1 MAMLLGCGEWES
13 DLPVLNVE
21 DLKGKVFAK
30 GEVKEKHIFAV
41 FDEEASDKMNPRYFD
56 LSLTVDEVGAT
67 ISIYET
73 ATNELIGTGVTG
85 SDKKVTIRTTKLLPY
100 NTPIYIIARDLAHN
114 EGRTESILGK
124 KTYNKSLTRTTAM
137 DITPK
142 ADWKA
147 EDTLWVS
154 NATLGWK
161 KSYTITQEQ
170 ITAKKIQLTDILVA
184 RGYRNYID
192 TWVETPAGVTSNK
205 ITSTINIDLIKTNPK
220 IYVRLPKTYNYW
232 ESDPIRKYCIEIRYK
247 GEVLYTEMDLNS
259 SFEYH
264 PDVEDT
270 PSTKKVL
277 KNKNLV
283 AIFMDNTKGNN
294 FPEWQTYSSGP
305 AKYVSY
311 TENIKRAIGFFSEA
325 IEKAKADRMGLDVPS
340 FYYDKESFGSIRI
353 GVQMQ
358 RKLRYEVFNVSSVDK
373 ITLRDGTSKPFYG
386 LCISLP
392 EANVDIAQ
400 AVQIFSELEISVGTT
415 RKFYQ
420 DYYPIEPDMFFDYF
434 RKLGNL
440 PAGDTTSINK
450 LAEPVYYAIT
460 LQQVINLCGSRNTIE
475 FRGYANKKVKGYK
488 GSIFG
493 MDSELIPLID
503 FSETSMFLTS
513 MQLRH
518 TNNDLKQ
525 EPPFGNAI
533 AEIPLE
539 AYKYR
544 TFGTSNIELLDR
556 YSADAPINT
565 RIMRSS
571 KQAALFVPAKM
582 NYNENYPR
590 GYILASMTDVTPEQE
605 ASDPMHN
612 NLDGSH
618 YFAVATVKDSSIDR
632 LDRSNLEPV
641 EHRASLRYLFG
652 HPMKNNLKKDG
663 QIDTCITFRH
673 HYNEIMNIANTE
685 KVSEHQ
691 TPKVIMRYKAI
702 PLRKY
707 VDMTTRGNYDDLYTS
722 VFFELNRPSYTN
734 PDKTVKGDPLK
745 ALEYRTSS
753 NVTEQLDTFIW
764 GMRYNLSRERSLA
777 DSNFF
782 TRTAYKGLIDRQ
794 FGYTGWFSSQDKE
807 DAIREGTIEKYTLKE
822 LRNTAEMPSR
832 IVYMTPISEGF
843 TQASIAFMRHLK
855 VDANIYEIRASLNG
869 TPPTQALA
877 QLLLQS
883 DATFKEVQF
892 FLDNKAGKKGN
903 MAFVCKD
910 MSYGRKDFAVSAP
923 KDASNPTGMKSNVI
937 VSAVPYLIFGSIEDQ
952 VEDKAK
958 AIAEEILLK
967 GTAYWTKYAIDGTK
981 ILLTKNYP
989 AQNYTLGDSKF
1000 VALFAFVID
1009 YLLTDTTYTKEFRG
1023 YPNKEAIYQWI
1034 YNDYFKYTNSSF
1046 GVTLN
1051 EVTMNIK

>member
-1 MAMLLGCGEWES
+1 MLLGCGEWES

-21 DLKGKVFAK
+21 DLKGKIFAK

-85 SDKKVTIRTTKLLPY
+85 PDKKVTIRTIKLLPY
-100 NTPIYIIARDLAHN
+100 NTPIYVIVRDLSGN

-124 KTYNKSLTRTTAM
+124 KTYNKSPTRTTAM
-137 DITPK
+137 DITP
-142 ADWKA
+142 ATNWKA
-147 EDTLWVS
+147 GDTLWI
-154 NATLGWK
+154 NNTTLDWK
-161 KSYTITQEQ
+161 KSYTVTQEQ

-192 TWVETPAGVTSNK
+192 TWVETPEGVASGK

-232 ESDPIRKYCIEIRYK
+232 KTDPIIKYCIEIRYK
-247 GEVLYTEMDLNS
+247 GEVLYTEMNTNTFTS
-259 SFEYH
+259 RPSFSDSY
-264 PDVEDT
+264 
-270 PSTKKVL
+270 STQSVPKD
-277 KNKNLV
+277 KNLV
-283 AIFMDNTKGNN
+283 LSFVDNTKGKELPN
-294 FPEWQTYSSGP
+294 WQTYSTGP

-311 TENIKRAIGFFSEA
+311 GENTNRILFDPAT
-325 IEKAKADRMGLDVPS
+325 IERAKASRMGLDAPS
-340 FYYDKESFGSIRI
+340 IHYDKESFGSIRI

-373 ITLRDGTSKPFYG
+373 ITLRDGTTKPFYG

-400 AVQIFSELEISVGTT
+400 AAQIFSELEISVGTT

-450 LAEPVYYAIT
+450 LTEPVYYSIN
-460 LQQVINLCGSRNTIE
+460 LQQVTNLCGSRNTIE

-488 GSIFG
+488 GAMFG

-513 MQLRH
+513 MQLRNSKELQRSGY
-518 TNNDLKQ
+518 NN
-525 EPPFGNAI
+525 GI

-539 AYKYR
+539 AYEYR
-544 TFGTSNIELLDR
+544 TFTNSDIELLDR
-556 YSADAPINT
+556 YSADAPVNT
-565 RIMRSS
+565 NIMHNNS
-571 KQAALFVPAKM
+571 QADLFVPAKM
-582 NYNENYPR
+582 NYNKDYPR
-590 GYILASMTDVTPEQE
+590 GYILASMADVTPEQE
-605 ASDPMHN
+605 ANDPMHN

-618 YFAVATVKDSSIDR
+618 YFAIATVKDSSIDR
-632 LDRSNLEPV
+632 LDKSNLEPV

-673 HYNEIMNIANTE
+673 HYNDIMGIANTG
-685 KVSEHQ
+685 KRSERH
-691 TPKVIMRYKAI
+691 TSKVIMRYKAI

-734 PDKTVKGDPLK
+734 PDKSVKGNPENALK
-745 ALEYRTSS
+745 FQTPSYY
-753 NVTEQLDTFIW
+753 TEQLDTFIW

-782 TRTAYKGLIDRQ
+782 TRTAYKGLTDRQ
-794 FGYTGWFSSQDKE
+794 FDYNGWFSSQDKE
-807 DAIREGTIEKYTLKE
+807 DAMREGTIEKYTLKE

-832 IVYMTPISEGF
+832 IVYMAPISEGF

-877 QLLLQS
+877 QLLNQS
-883 DATFKEVQF
+883 GATFKEVQF

-923 KDASNPTGMKSNVI
+923 KDASDPTGVKSNI
-937 VSAVPYLIFGSIEDQ
+937 MVSAVPYLIFGSIEDQ

-958 AIAEEILLK
+958 AIVEEILLK
-967 GTAYWTKYAIDGTK
+967 GAAMWTKYAIDGTK

-989 AQNYTLGDSKF
+989 AQDYTLGDSKF
-1000 VALFAFVID
+1000 VAFFAFVID
-1009 YLLTDTTYTKEFRG
+1009 YPLTDTAYTTEFRG

-1034 YNDYFKYTNSSF
+1034 YNDYFKYTNPTF

>member
-21 DLKGKVFAK
+21 DLKGKVFTK

-67 ISIYET
+67 VSIYET
-73 ATNELIGTGVTG
+73 ATNELIGTGVIG

-100 NTPIYIIARDLAHN
+100 NTPIYVIVRDLAGN

-137 DITPK
+137 DITPA

-147 EDTLWVS
+147 GDTLWI
-154 NATLGWK
+154 NNTTLGWK

-192 TWVETPAGVTSNK
+192 TWIETPEGVASGK

-232 ESDPIRKYCIEIRYK
+232 KTDPITKYCIEIRYK
-247 GEVLYTEMDLNS
+247 GEVLYTEMDIKEFTS
-259 SFEYH
+259 H
-264 PDVEDT
+264 PRFSDSY
-270 PSTKKVL
+270 STQSVPKD
-277 KNKNLV
+277 KNLV
-283 AIFMDNTKGNN
+283 MQFVDNTKGKELPN
-294 FPEWQTYSSGP
+294 WQTYSTGS

-311 TENIKRAIGFFSEA
+311 GENINRVIFSPA
-325 IEKAKADRMGLDVPS
+325 FIERAKADRMGLDVPS

-373 ITLRDGTSKPFYG
+373 ITLRDGTTKPFYG

-400 AVQIFSELEISVGTT
+400 AIQIFSELEISVGTT

-450 LAEPVYYAIT
+450 LTEPVYYSIS
-460 LQQVINLCGSRNTIE
+460 LQQVTNLCGSRNTIE

-493 MDSELIPLID
+493 MDNELIPLID

-513 MQLRH
+513 MQLRNSKELQRSD
-518 TNNDLKQ
+518 NNNN
-525 EPPFGNAI
+525 GI

-539 AYKYR
+539 AYEYR
-544 TFGTSNIELLDR
+544 TFTNSDVELLDR
-556 YSADAPINT
+556 YSADVPVNT
-565 RIMRSS
+565 NIMHNSM
-571 KQAALFVPAKM
+571 QAALFVPAKM
-582 NYNENYPR
+582 NYNKDYPR
-590 GYILASMTDVTPEQE
+590 GYILASMADVTPAQE
-605 ASDPMHN
+605 VNDPMHN

-618 YFAVATVKDSSIDR
+618 YFAIATVKDSSIDR
-632 LDRSNLEPV
+632 LDKSNLEPV
-641 EHRASLRYLFG
+641 EHRTSLRYLFG

-673 HYNEIMNIANTE
+673 HYNEIMGIANTG
-685 KVSEHQ
+685 KASERH
-691 TPKVIMRYKAI
+691 TSKVIMRYKAI

-707 VDMTTRGNYDDLYTS
+707 INMATRGNYDDLYTS
-722 VFFELNRPSYTN
+722 VFFELNRPSHTN
-734 PDKTVKGDPLK
+734 PDKRVNGKPENALK
-745 ALEYRTSS
+745 FQTPSDY
-753 NVTEQLDTFIW
+753 TEQLDTFIW

-782 TRTAYKGLIDRQ
+782 TRTAYKGLTDRQ

-807 DAIREGTIEKYTLKE
+807 DAMREGTIEKYTLKE
-822 LRNTAEMPSR
+822 LRNTTEMPSR

-855 VDANIYEIRASLNG
+855 VDSNIYEVQASLNG
-869 TPPTQALA
+869 TPPTRALA
-877 QLLLQS
+877 QLLNQS
-883 DATFKEVQF
+883 DASFKEVQF

-923 KDASNPTGMKSNVI
+923 KDANNPTGMKSNII

-967 GTAYWTKYAIDGTK
+967 GTAFWTKYAIDGTK

-989 AQNYTLGDSKF
+989 AQDYTLGDPKF

-1009 YLLTDTTYTKEFRG
+1009 YPLTDTTYTKEFRG
-1023 YPNKEAIYQWI
+1023 YPNKEAIYQWV
-1034 YNDYFKYTNSSF
+1034 YNDYFKYTNSTF

>member
-56 LSLTVDEVGAT
+56 IGLTVDEVGAT
-67 ISIYET
+67 VSIYET
-73 ATNELIGTGVTG
+73 VTNELIGTGVVG

-100 NTPIYIIARDLAHN
+100 NTPAYIIVRDLAGN
-114 EGRTESILGK
+114 ENRTEFVLGK

-137 DITPK
+137 DITP
-142 ADWKA
+142 AANWKA
-147 EDTLWVS
+147 GDTLWI
-154 NATLGWK
+154 NNTTLGWK
-161 KSYTITQEQ
+161 NSYTITQEQ

-232 ESDPIRKYCIEIRYK
+232 KSDPITKYCIEIRYK
-247 GEVLYTEMDLNS
+247 GEVLYTEMNTKEFTS
-259 SFEYH
+259 HPSFSDSY
-264 PDVEDT
+264 
-270 PSTKKVL
+270 STQSVPKD
-277 KNKNLV
+277 KNLV
-283 AIFMDNTKGNN
+283 LQFVDNTKGKELPN
-294 FPEWQTYSSGP
+294 WQTYLTGS

-311 TENIKRAIGFFSEA
+311 GENTSRVIFFSSEA
-325 IEKAKADRMGLDVPS
+325 VERAKADRMGLDVPS
-340 FYYDKESFGSIRI
+340 IHYDKESFGSIRI

-358 RKLRYEVFNVSSVDK
+358 RKLRFEVFNVSSVDK
-373 ITLRDGTSKPFYG
+373 ITLRDGTTKPFYG

-392 EANVDIAQ
+392 EANVDINQ

-450 LAEPVYYAIT
+450 LTEPVYYSVS
-460 LQQVINLCGSRNTIE
+460 LQQVTNLCGSRNTIE

-493 MDSELIPLID
+493 ADNELIPLID

-513 MQLRH
+513 MQLR
-518 TNNDLKQ
+518 NSKELQRSGYEN
-525 EPPFGNAI
+525 GI

-539 AYKYR
+539 AYEYR
-544 TFGTSNIELLDR
+544 TFTNSDVELLDR
-556 YSADAPINT
+556 YSADAPVNT
-565 RIMRSS
+565 NIMHNSS
-571 KQAALFVPAKM
+571 QAALFVPAKM
-582 NYNENYPR
+582 NYNKDYPR
-590 GYILASMTDVTPEQE
+590 GYILASMADVTPAQE

-618 YFAVATVKDSSIDR
+618 YFAIATVKDSSIDR
-632 LDRSNLEPV
+632 LDKSNLEPV
-641 EHRASLRYLFG
+641 EHRANLRYLFG

-673 HYNEIMNIANTE
+673 HYNEIMGIANTG
-685 KVSEHQ
+685 KASERH
-691 TPKVIMRYKAI
+691 TSKVIMRYKAI

-707 VDMTTRGNYDDLYTS
+707 IDMTTHGNYDDLYTS
-722 VFFELNRPSYTN
+722 VFFELNRPSHTD
-734 PDKTVKGDPLK
+734 PDKSVKGNPAK
-745 ALEYRTSS
+745 ALEFQTPS
-753 NVTEQLDTFIW
+753 NFTEQLDTFIW

-794 FGYTGWFSSQDKE
+794 FGYNGWFSSQDKE
-807 DAIREGTIEKYTLKE
+807 NAMREGTIEKYTLKE

-855 VDANIYEIRASLNG
+855 VDANIYEIRANLNG
-869 TPPTQALA
+869 TPPTQALN
-877 QLLLQS
+877 QLLNQS

-923 KDASNPTGMKSNVI
+923 KDANNPTGIKSNII

-967 GTAYWTKYAIDGTK
+967 GTVYWTKYAIDGTK

-989 AQNYTLGDSKF
+989 AQDYTLGDSKF
-1000 VALFAFVID
+1000 VAFFAFVID
-1009 YLLTDTTYTKEFRG
+1009 YPLTDTAYTKEFRG

-1034 YNDYFKYTNSSF
+1034 YNDYFKYTNPTF

>member
-1 MAMLLGCGEWES
+1 MLLGCGEWES

-21 DLKGKVFAK
+21 DLKGKIFAK

-41 FDEEASDKMNPRYFD
+41 FDEEASDKMNPRYFAVG
-56 LSLTVDEVGAT
+56 LTVDEVGAT
-67 ISIYET
+67 VSIYET
-73 ATNELIGTGVTG
+73 ATNELIGTGVVG
-85 SDKKVTIRTTKLLPY
+85 SDKKVTIHTTKLLPY
-100 NTPIYIIARDLAHN
+100 NTPAYIIGKDLAGN
-114 EGRTESILGK
+114 ESRTEFVLGK
-124 KTYNKSLTRTTAM
+124 KTYDKSPTRTTAM
-137 DITPK
+137 DINTA

-147 EDTLWVS
+147 GDTLWIH
-154 NATLGWK
+154 NTTLGWK
-161 KSYTITQEQ
+161 KSYVITQEQ
-170 ITAKKIQLTDILVA
+170 ITAKKIKLTDILVA
-184 RGYRNYID
+184 RGYRNYIE

-205 ITSTINIDLIKTNPK
+205 VTGAINIDLIKTNPK
-220 IYVRLPKTYNYW
+220 IYVRLPKMYNYYW
-232 ESDPIRKYCIEIRYK
+232 KTGPIAKYCIEIRYK
-247 GEVLYTEMDLNS
+247 GEVLYTEMNTKTHS
-259 SFEYH
+259 SH
-264 PDVEDT
+264 PTFSDSF
-270 PSTKKVL
+270 STQSVPKD
-277 KNKNLV
+277 KNLV
-283 AIFMDNTKGNN
+283 LHFADNTKGKELPN
-294 FPEWQTYSSGP
+294 WQTCPTGS

-311 TENIKRAIGFFSEA
+311 GENIDRVLSSPAA
-325 IEKAKADRMGLDVPS
+325 IERAKADRMGLDVPS

-373 ITLRDGTSKPFYG
+373 ITLRDGTTKPFYG

-450 LAEPVYYAIT
+450 LAEPVYYSVS
-460 LQQVINLCGSRNTIE
+460 LQQVNNLCGSRNTIE

-493 MDSELIPLID
+493 MDNELIPLID

-513 MQLRH
+513 MQLR
-518 TNNDLKQ
+518 NSKELQRSGYSN
-525 EPPFGNAI
+525 GI

-544 TFGTSNIELLDR
+544 TFTNSDVELLDR
-556 YSADAPINT
+556 YSADAPVNT
-565 RIMRSS
+565 SIMHSS
-571 KQAALFVPAKM
+571 FQAALFIPAKM
-582 NYNENYPR
+582 NYNKDYPR
-590 GYILASMTDVTPEQE
+590 GYILASMADVTPAQE

-632 LDRSNLEPV
+632 LDKSNLEPV

-663 QIDTCITFRH
+663 QIDTCITFRK
-673 HYNEIMNIANTE
+673 HYNDIMGIPNTG
-685 KVSEHQ
+685 KVSEQH
-691 TPKVIMRYKAI
+691 TSKVIMRYKAI

-722 VFFELNRPSYTN
+722 VFFELNRPSHTN
-734 PDKTVKGDPLK
+734 PDKSVNGKPENALK
-745 ALEYRTSS
+745 FQTPS
-753 NVTEQLDTFIW
+753 NFTEQLDTFIW

-794 FGYTGWFSSQDKE
+794 FGYNGWFSSQDRE
-807 DAIREGTIEKYTLKE
+807 DAMREGTIEKYTLKE

-855 VDANIYEIRASLNG
+855 VDANIYEIQASLNG

-877 QLLLQS
+877 QLLNQS
-883 DATFKEVQF
+883 AATFKEVQF

-910 MSYGRKDFAVSAP
+910 MSYSRKDFAVSAP
-923 KDASNPTGMKSNVI
+923 KDASNPTGIKSNII

-967 GTAYWTKYAIDGTK
+967 GTAYWTKYEIDGTK
-981 ILLTKNYP
+981 ILLTENYP
-989 AQNYTLGDSKF
+989 AQDYTLGDPKF

-1009 YLLTDTTYTKEFRG
+1009 YPLTDTTYTNEFRG

-1034 YNDYFKYTNSSF
+1034 YNDYFKYTTPTF

>member
-21 DLKGKVFAK
+21 DLKGKIFAK

-56 LSLTVDEVGAT
+56 VGLTVDEVGAT
-67 ISIYET
+67 VSIYET
-73 ATNELIGTGVTG
+73 ATNELIGTDVVG
-85 SDKKVTIRTTKLLPY
+85 SDKKATIRTTKLLPY
-100 NTPIYIIARDLAHN
+100 NTPVYIIVRDLAGN
-114 EGRTESILGK
+114 ESRTEFVLGK
-124 KTYNKSLTRTTAM
+124 KTYDKSPTRTTAM
-137 DITPK
+137 DINTA

-147 EDTLWVS
+147 GDTLWVH
-154 NATLGWK
+154 NTTLGWK
-161 KSYTITQEQ
+161 NSYTITQEQ
-170 ITAKKIQLTDILVA
+170 ITAKKVQLTDILVA

-192 TWVETPAGVTSNK
+192 TWVESPAGITSNK
-205 ITSTINIDLIKTNPK
+205 VTGAINIDLIKTNPK

-232 ESDPIRKYCIEIRYK
+232 KTDPITKYCIEIRYK
-247 GEVLYTEMDLNS
+247 GEVLYTEMNTKTYS
-259 SFEYH
+259 SH
-264 PDVEDT
+264 PIFSDSF
-270 PSTKKVL
+270 STQSVPKD
-277 KNKNLV
+277 KNLV
-283 AIFMDNTKGNN
+283 LQFVDNTKGKELPN
-294 FPEWQTYSSGP
+294 WQTYLIGS

-311 TENIKRAIGFFSEA
+311 SENINRALLSPAA
-325 IEKAKADRMGLDVPS
+325 IERAKADRMGLDVPS

-373 ITLRDGTSKPFYG
+373 ITLKDGTTKPFYG

-392 EANVDIAQ
+392 EANVDITQ

-450 LAEPVYYAIT
+450 LAEPVHYSIS
-460 LQQVINLCGSRNTIE
+460 LQQVTNLCGSRNTIE

-513 MQLRH
+513 MQLR
-518 TNNDLKQ
+518 NSEELQRSGYSN
-525 EPPFGNAI
+525 GV

-539 AYKYR
+539 AYEYR
-544 TFGTSNIELLDR
+544 TFTNSDVELLDR
-556 YSADAPINT
+556 YSADAPVNT
-565 RIMRSS
+565 NIMHSS
-571 KQAALFVPAKM
+571 MQAALFIPAKM
-582 NYNENYPR
+582 NYNKDYPR
-590 GYILASMTDVTPEQE
+590 GYILASMADVTPAQE
-605 ASDPMHN
+605 ASDPTHN

-632 LDRSNLEPV
+632 LDKSNLEPV

-652 HPMKNNLKKDG
+652 HPMKNSLKKDG

-673 HYNEIMNIANTE
+673 HYNEIMGIANTG
-685 KVSEHQ
+685 KRSEQH
-691 TPKVIMRYKAI
+691 TSKVIMRYKAI

-707 VDMTTRGNYDDLYTS
+707 VAMTTHGNYDDLYTS
-722 VFFELNRPSYTN
+722 VFFELNRPSYTD
-734 PDKTVKGDPLK
+734 PDKIVKGNPENALK
-745 ALEYRTSS
+745 FQTPS
-753 NVTEQLDTFIW
+753 NYTKQLDTFIW

-782 TRTAYKGLIDRQ
+782 TRTAYKGLTDRQ
-794 FGYTGWFSSQDKE
+794 FGYNGWFSSQDKE
-807 DAIREGTIEKYTLKE
+807 DAMREGTIEKYTLKE

-855 VDANIYEIRASLNG
+855 VDSNIYEIRASLSG
-869 TPPTQALA
+869 IPPTQALA
-877 QLLLQS
+877 QLLNQS

-903 MAFVCKD
+903 MALVCKD

-981 ILLTKNYP
+981 ILLTENYP
-989 AQNYTLGDSKF
+989 AQDYTLGDSKF
-1000 VALFAFVID
+1000 VAFFAFVID
-1009 YLLTDTTYTKEFRG
+1009 YPLTDTAYTKEFRG

-1034 YNDYFKYTNSSF
+1034 YNDYFKYTNPTF

>member
-21 DLKGKVFAK
+21 DLKGKIFAK

-56 LSLTVDEVGAT
+56 LSLTVNEVGAT
-67 ISIYET
+67 VSIYET

-100 NTPIYIIARDLAHN
+100 NTPIYVIVRDLAGN
-114 EGRTESILGK
+114 EGRTEFVLGK
-124 KTYNKSLTRTTAM
+124 KTYDKSPTRTTAM
-137 DITPK
+137 DINIAT
-142 ADWKA
+142 DWKA
-147 EDTLWVS
+147 GDTLWIH
-154 NATLGWK
+154 NTTLGWK
-161 KSYTITQEQ
+161 NSYTITQEQ
-170 ITAKKIQLTDILVA
+170 ITAKKIKLTDILVA
-184 RGYRNYID
+184 RGYRNYIE
-192 TWVETPAGVTSNK
+192 TWVETPAGVASNK
-205 ITSTINIDLIKTNPK
+205 VTGAINIDLIKTNPK

-232 ESDPIRKYCIEIRYK
+232 KSAPITKYCIEIRYK
-247 GEVLYTEMDLNS
+247 GEVLYTEMD
-259 SFEYH
+259 
-264 PDVEDT
+264 
-270 PSTKKVL
+270 TKKFASHPTFSDMYSTQSVP
-277 KNKNLV
+277 KDKNLV
-283 AIFMDNTKGNN
+283 LQFVDNTKGKELPN
-294 FPEWQTYSSGP
+294 WQTYSTGP

-311 TENIKRAIGFFSEA
+311 KENINRVIFNPAA
-325 IEKAKADRMGLDVPS
+325 IERAKADRMGLDVPS
-340 FYYDKESFGSIRI
+340 IHYDKESFGSVRI

-373 ITLRDGTSKPFYG
+373 ITLRDGTTKPFYG

-400 AVQIFSELEISVGTT
+400 AIQIFSELEISVGTT

-450 LAEPVYYAIT
+450 LTEPVYYSVSF
-460 LQQVINLCGSRNTIE
+460 QQVTNLCGSRNTIE

-493 MDSELIPLID
+493 MDNELIPLID

-513 MQLRH
+513 MQLRNSKEFQRSDY
-518 TNNDLKQ
+518 NN
-525 EPPFGNAI
+525 GI

-539 AYKYR
+539 AYEYR
-544 TFGTSNIELLDR
+544 TFTNSDVELLDR
-556 YSADAPINT
+556 YSADVPVNT
-565 RIMRSS
+565 NIMHNNP
-571 KQAALFVPAKM
+571 QAALFVPAKM
-582 NYNENYPR
+582 NYNKDYPR
-590 GYILASMTDVTPEQE
+590 GYILASMADVTPAQE

-618 YFAVATVKDSSIDR
+618 YFAIATVKDSSIDR
-632 LDRSNLEPV
+632 LDKSNLEPV

-652 HPMKNNLKKDG
+652 HPRKNNLKKDG

-673 HYNEIMNIANTE
+673 HYNEIMGIANTG
-685 KVSEHQ
+685 KASERH
-691 TPKVIMRYKAI
+691 TSKVIMRYKAI

-707 VDMTTRGNYDDLYTS
+707 IDMATHGNYDDLYTS
-722 VFFELNRPSYTN
+722 VFFELNRPSHTD
-734 PDKTVKGDPLK
+734 PDKTVKGDPQK
-745 ALEYRTSS
+745 ALKFQTPS
-753 NVTEQLDTFIW
+753 NYTEQLDTFIW

-782 TRTAYKGLIDRQ
+782 TRTAYKGLTDRQ
-794 FGYTGWFSSQDKE
+794 FGYNGWFSSQDRE
-807 DAIREGTIEKYTLKE
+807 DAMREGIIEKYTLKE

-855 VDANIYEIRASLNG
+855 VDSNIYEIQASLNG

-877 QLLLQS
+877 QLLNQS
-883 DATFKEVQF
+883 AAKFSEVQF

-923 KDASNPTGMKSNVI
+923 KDASNPTGMKSNVM
-937 VSAVPYLIFGSIEDQ
+937 VSVVPYLIFGSIEDQ

-989 AQNYTLGDSKF
+989 AQDSTLGDSKF

-1034 YNDYFKYTNSSF
+1034 YNDYFKYTNPTF

>member
-21 DLKGKVFAK
+21 DLKGKIFAK

-56 LSLTVDEVGAT
+56 LSLTVDEVRTT

-85 SDKKVTIRTTKLLPY
+85 SNKKVTIRTTKLLPY
-100 NTPIYIIARDLAHN
+100 NTPIYIIARDIAGN
-114 EGRTESILGK
+114 ESRIESILGK
-124 KTYNKSLTRTTAM
+124 KVYDKSPTRTTAM
-137 DITPK
+137 DINTA

-147 EDTLWVS
+147 GDTLWIH
-154 NATLGWK
+154 NTTLGWK
-161 KSYTITQEQ
+161 KSYVITQEQ
-170 ITAKKIQLTDILVA
+170 ITAKKIKLTDILVA
-184 RGYRNYID
+184 RGYKNYIS
-192 TWVETPAGVTSNK
+192 TWIETPAGVASNK
-205 ITSTINIDLIKTNPK
+205 VTGAINIDLIKTNPK

-232 ESDPIRKYCIEIRYK
+232 ESDPIQKYCIEIRYK
-247 GEVLYTEMDLNS
+247 GEVLYTEM
-259 SFEYH
+259 
-264 PDVEDT
+264 T
-270 PSTKKVL
+270 L
-277 KNKNLV
+277 KNFSTHPTFSDSYSTQSVPKDKNLV
-283 AIFMDNTKGNN
+283 ETFVDNTKGKDL
-294 FPEWQTYSSGP
+294 PEWQTYSSGS

-311 TENIKRAIGFFSEA
+311 RENINRVIFVSSEA
-325 IEKAKADRMGLDVPS
+325 VERAKAERMGLDVPS

-358 RKLRYEVFNVSSVDK
+358 RKLRYETFNVSSVDK
-373 ITLRDGTSKPFYG
+373 IVLRDGTTKPFYG

-392 EANVDIAQ
+392 EANVDIAE
-400 AVQIFSELEISVGTT
+400 ALQIFSELEISVGTT

-440 PAGDTTSINK
+440 SAGDTTSINK
-450 LAEPVYYAIT
+450 LTEPVYYAISYD
-460 LQQVINLCGSRNTIE
+460 QVTNLCGSRNTIE

-493 MDSELIPLID
+493 TDNELIPLID
-503 FSETSMFLTS
+503 FSETSTFLTS
-513 MQLRH
+513 MQLRAYNH
-518 TNNDLKQ
+518 DLNGEKN
-525 EPPFGNAI
+525 FGNAI

-539 AYKYR
+539 AYEYR
-544 TFGTSNIELLDR
+544 TFTNSDVELLDR
-556 YSADAPINT
+556 YSADAPVNT
-565 RIMRSS
+565 DIMHRSI
-571 KQAALFVPAKM
+571 QAALFVPAKM
-582 NYNENYPR
+582 NYNKDYPR
-590 GYILASMTDVTPEQE
+590 GYILASMADVTPAQE
-605 ASDPMHN
+605 ANDPTHN

-618 YFAVATVKDSSIDR
+618 YFAIATVKDSSIDR

-641 EHRASLRYLFG
+641 EHRTSLRYLFG
-652 HPMKNNLKKDG
+652 HPMKNNLRKDT

-673 HYNEIMNIANTE
+673 HYNEIMGIPNTG
-685 KVSEHQ
+685 KTSERC
-691 TPKVIMRYKAI
+691 TSKVIMRYKAI

-707 VDMTTRGNYDDLYTS
+707 VDMATHGNYDDLYTS
-722 VFFELNRPSYTN
+722 VFFELNRPSHTD
-734 PDKTVKGDPLK
+734 PDKSVKGDPLK
-745 ALEYRTSS
+745 ALKYRNS
-753 NVTEQLDTFIW
+753 NNYTEWLDTFIW

-794 FGYTGWFSSQDKE
+794 FDHNGWFSSQDKE
-807 DAIREGTIEKYTLKE
+807 NAIREGTIEKYTLKE
-822 LRNTAEMPSR
+822 LRNVTEMPSR

-855 VDANIYEIRASLNG
+855 VDSNIYEIQASLNG
-869 TPPTQALA
+869 TPPTQALT
-877 QLLLQS
+877 QLMLQS
-883 DATFKEVQF
+883 NATFKEVQF

-923 KDASNPTGMKSNVI
+923 KDASNPTGIKSNVI

-967 GTAYWTKYAIDGTK
+967 GIAYWTKYAVDNTK

-989 AQNYTLGDSKF
+989 AQDYTLGDSKF

-1009 YLLTDTTYTKEFRG
+1009 YPITDTTYTKEFRG

-1034 YNDYFKYTNSSF
+1034 YNDYFKYTDPSF